1 VRSSKFGVESSE
13 FGVESPKCGVIS
25 PKLAGAIGY
34 TIEVYSKIKYFE
46 KLIIKLVI
54 AFCPRMGHTFIIS
67 MP

>member
-54 AFCPRMGHTFIIS
+54 AF
-67 MP
+67 